1 MKLTEF
7 RKGKLIGGIFA
18 IVFSILHLLHSI
30 FFYKIYVNC
39 YISAVFYNSK
49 EEVEKLTSSYK
60 NLNNII
66 YFLLLSILL
75 VTIIL
80 LFICHKKNGINIIK
94 KNEIKTKLP
103 IATSCILAGTILS
116 VFIGFDGLGLHTVI
130 NDTLIFIGG
139 IFLIIS

>member
-18 IVFSILHLLHSI
+18 IFFSILHLLHSI
-30 FFYKIYVNC
+30 LFYKIYVD
-39 YISAVFYNSK
+39 YHMSAVLYNSR
-49 EEVEKLTSSYK
+49 EEVEKITSSYE

-80 LFICHKKNGINIIK
+80 LFICHKKNGIKIIK

-103 IATSCILAGTILS
+103 IATSCILAGAILS
-116 VFIGFDGLGLHTVI
+116 VFIGFDGLGLHTVV

-139 IFLIIS
+139 IFLIIA